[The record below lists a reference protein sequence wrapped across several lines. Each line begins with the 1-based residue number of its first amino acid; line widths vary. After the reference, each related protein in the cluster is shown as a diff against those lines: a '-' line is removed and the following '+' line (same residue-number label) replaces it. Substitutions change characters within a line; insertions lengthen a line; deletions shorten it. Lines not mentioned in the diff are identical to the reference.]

1 MTRIDEMKKYGFTLI
16 IYGLD
21 GQIFG
26 KWEHVGYFGRF
37 HTGLWIIYDI
47 DEKEITRFILADFKD
62 YSIITKNKW

>member
-1 MTRIDEMKKYGFTLI
+1 MKKFGYTLI

-26 KWEHVGYFGRF
+26 KWEHVGFFGRY
-37 HTGLWIIYDI
+37 HTGLWIIYDL
-47 DEKEITRFILADFKD
+47 DGNEMDKFVLTEFKA